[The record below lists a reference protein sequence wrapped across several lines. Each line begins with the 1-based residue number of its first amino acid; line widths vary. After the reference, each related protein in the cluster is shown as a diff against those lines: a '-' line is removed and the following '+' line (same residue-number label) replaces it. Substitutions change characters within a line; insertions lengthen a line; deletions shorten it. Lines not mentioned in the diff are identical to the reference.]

1 MGNYSED
8 SWRKVWILA
17 YRSSRGGKS
26 LRDSGAVAAIAFEG
40 PAMVRAPQMSILANA
55 SLGQGRQAVG
65 ALVRV
70 HLPLAT
76 RCVPPHCQRAPD
88 NGHSVGGIRVQ
99 IVRDGHR
106 VPLPVPVEAAPAL
119 NLILSCARLLRH
131 GVRRIASSPS
141 GRLGNCVHLHPAA
154 LASQCMRTLLRVDA
168 ASM

>member
-40 PAMVRAPQMSILANA
+40 PAMVRAPQLSILANA

-76 RCVPPHCQRAPD
+76 RCVPPHGQRTTD
-88 NGHSVGGIRVQ
+88 NGHSVWGIGVQ

-106 VPLPVPVEAAPAL
+106 VPLPVPVEAPPAL

-131 GVRRIASSPS
+131 GIASSPS
-141 GRLGNCVHLHPAA
+141 GRLGNCVHLHSAA
-154 LASQCMRTLLRVDA
+154 LASQCMRTLLHVDA